1 MNKNSTITINLP
13 TSSAS
18 PRLITT
24 KNSTIPNGNNTQ
36 RLIISSSSSPPLSA
50 SKPKKKNRHRAKP
63 PTLSAIVSS
72 AAVLLIWALVFVGWL
87 WRQYKKRV
95 RAKRR
100 AARGL
105 PPKVKKPKK
114 PLPTFILPPDPAVIT
129 GQREPGERAIP
140 HKHGHGSSADK
151 NSMNAIELNERNRT
165 VTEAQIHDEM
175 IARQVFAKHSPLDPP
190 KPEKRGHARG
200 RFISTWFVL
209 TNYLVGLS
217 AASTS

>member
-1 MNKNSTITINLP
+1 
-13 TSSAS
+13 
-18 PRLITT
+18 
-24 KNSTIPNGNNTQ
+24 
-36 RLIISSSSSPPLSA
+36 
-50 SKPKKKNRHRAKP
+50 
-63 PTLSAIVSS
+63 
-72 AAVLLIWALVFVGWL
+72 
-87 WRQYKKRV
+87 V

-140 HKHGHGSSADK
+140 RKHGQGASVDK
-151 NSMNAIELNERNRT
+151 RNSLNAIELNERSRP

-190 KPEKRGHARG
+190 KEKRGHG
-200 RFISTWFVL
+200 RSGST
-209 TNYLVGLS
+209 G
-217 AASTS
+217 